1 MTTTRRDVLRGLG
14 LAAVGAVVAPG
25 RAWADRIRILE
36 APTAAL
42 APGIE
47 RCPELERLATSLTL
61 GGWRERGA
69 LAVGWLHAAAPAA
82 PLDVATLDEAHA
94 AGVLV
99 VTERAQATVPDL
111 IVDNRGKRPVLLL
124 AGEIL
129 LGGKQNRVLAEDVLL
144 PPRSGPRNIGVYC
157 VEAGRWSGSS
167 PRFDSKGTFAP
178 SRLRSEVL
186 DRADQQRVWGAVS
199 NYAAQAAA
207 PSATQSYEAV
217 VEQPEVQA
225 HVRRVE
231 EDLDR
236 PPAGAIGAAAFA
248 GPRLAGLDVF
258 QNAAL
263 FARLWPKLL
272 RAHAVETY
280 RGVAARSES
289 KERDTRLRAVLGAL
303 QRARGQSRRN
313 VGDGAIFEFRL
324 NDLRG
329 SALTLADQV
338 VHVAVV

>member
-1 MTTTRRDVLRGLG
+1 MTTSRRDVLQGLG
-14 LAAVGAVVAPG
+14 LAAIAGVTAPSA
-25 RAWADRIRILE
+25 AWADRVRILE
-36 APTAAL
+36 GQVAAP
-42 APGIE
+42 APGVE
-47 RCPELERLATSLTL
+47 RCPELERLAAGLTL

-69 LAVGWLHAAAPAA
+69 LAIAWLHAAAPAA
-82 PLDVATLDEAHA
+82 PLDMGTLDEAHA

-99 VTERAQATVPDL
+99 VTERAQASVPDL
-111 IVDNRGKRPVLLL
+111 IVDNRGKRAVLLL

-144 PPRSGPRNIGVYC
+144 PPRSGPRSIGVYC
-157 VEAGRWSGSS
+157 VEAGRWSGGSM
-167 PRFDSKGTFAP
+167 RFQSKGTFAP

-199 NYAAQAAA
+199 GYAARAAA
-207 PSATQSYEAV
+207 PSPTQSYEAV
-217 VEQPEVQA
+217 VEQPDVKE

-231 EDLDR
+231 DDLDR
-236 PPAGAIGAAAFA
+236 PPAGALGAAAFA

-258 QNAAL
+258 QNASL

-280 RGVAARSES
+280 RRAPAPGDGA
-289 KERDTRLRAVLGAL
+289 DPDGRLRAVLGSL
-303 QRARGQSRRN
+303 GRVRGRARRN
-313 VGDGAIFEFRL
+313 VGEGTIFEFRL
-324 NDLRG
+324 GDLRG

>member
-1 MTTTRRDVLRGLG
+1 M
-14 LAAVGAVVAPG
+14 
-25 RAWADRIRILE
+25 
-36 APTAAL
+36 
-42 APGIE
+42 
-47 RCPELERLATSLTL
+47 
-61 GGWRERGA
+61 
-69 LAVGWLHAAAPAA
+69 
-82 PLDVATLDEAHA
+82 ATLDEAHGS
-94 AGVLV
+94 GVLV
-99 VTERAQATVPDL
+99 VTEKAQATVPDL

-167 PRFDSKGTFAP
+167 GRFESMGAFAP

-199 NYAAQAAA
+199 GYAARAAA
-207 PSATQSYEAV
+207 PSPTQNYLAV
-217 VEQPEVQA
+217 VEQPEVKK

-231 EDLDR
+231 DDLDR
-236 PPAGAIGAAAFA
+236 PPAGALGAAAFA

-258 QNAAL
+258 QNASL
-263 FARLWPKLL
+263 FARVWPKLL

-280 RGVAARSES
+280 RHALAPGDGAD
-289 KERDTRLRAVLGAL
+289 RDARLRGVLATLGL
-303 QRARGQSRRN
+303 VRGRPRRN

-324 NDLRG
+324 GDLRG